1 MRRTNRG
8 LERDRAQ
15 LEKGGYPQPLRIN
28 FLLEEKK
35 LEMEIKR
42 AAKQGNKEA
51 CKVLAKQLVNLRKQ
65 KTRSY
70 AAGAKMS
77 SMQGIFLKS
86 SKFYLLAVFSANE
99 NYAHKHENG
108 AKYGEYDKDNVE
120 NERQNGPSEGREDH
134 AGKIERCFSLENGC
148 FRNLRSRT

>member
-15 LEKGGYPQPLRIN
+15 LEKGNLPFIPAFSKNEI
-28 FLLEEKK
+28 LEEKK
-35 LEMEIKR
+35 LEAEIKR
-42 AAKQGNKEA
+42 AAKQGNKDA

-77 SMQGIFLKS
+77 SMQGKLLSSSLTDSNFIFQLK
-86 SKFYLLAVFSANE
+86 
-99 NYAHKHENG
+99 
-108 AKYGEYDKDNVE
+108 
-120 NERQNGPSEGREDH
+120 RR
-134 AGKIERCFSLENGC
+134 
-148 FRNLRSRT
+148 